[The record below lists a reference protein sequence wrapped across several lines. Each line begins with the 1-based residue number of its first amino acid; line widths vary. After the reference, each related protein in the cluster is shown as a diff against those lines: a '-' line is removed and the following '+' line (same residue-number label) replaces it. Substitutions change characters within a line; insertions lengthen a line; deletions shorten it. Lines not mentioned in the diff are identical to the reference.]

1 MARKIQL
8 NSLFGAI
15 GNKWFR
21 YFDERIAESITLTGQ
36 LIIRDTA
43 KVIDEFMN
51 KFLGTEG
58 EVYSFYTDTDSCYLT
73 LDTMVEK
80 HLKDKSFDEII
91 DILDKFVDQKLEPV
105 INGRMQELGDYMNVF
120 DKKIVFKREGIADTG
135 IWVAKKRYAMNVWD
149 NEGVRYKEP
158 KLKVMGLEIVR
169 SSTPAPVREWLKDAV
184 SLCLNR
190 DEKDL
195 QDYVQ
200 ETWEKFKELPPEDIA
215 FPRGCNNIDRY
226 VSRETVY
233 TKGTPMHVRGAL
245 VYNHL
250 IRTQKLEQK
259 YQLIQDG
266 DKIKFIYL
274 KEPNHVRENTV
285 AMNGLMPKEFDLH
298 RYIDYDTQ
306 FQKAFIDPLNTIVES
321 LNWNTKPVA
330 TLEGLF
336 A

>member
-1 MARKIQL
+1 
-8 NSLFGAI
+8 
-15 GNKWFR
+15 
-21 YFDERIAESITLTGQ
+21 
-36 LIIRDTA
+36 
-43 KVIDEFMN
+43 
-51 KFLGTEG
+51 
-58 EVYSFYTDTDSCYLT
+58 
-73 LDTMVEK
+73 
-80 HLKDKSFDEII
+80 
-91 DILDKFVDQKLEPV
+91 
-105 INGRMQELGDYMNVF
+105 
-120 DKKIVFKREGIADTG
+120 
-135 IWVAKKRYAMNVWD
+135 MNVWD

-169 SSTPAPVREWLKDAV
+169 SSTPAPVRVWLKEAV
-184 SLCLNR
+184 ALCLAR

-200 ETWEKFKELPPEDIA
+200 ETWEKFKDLPPEDIA

-226 VSRETVY
+226 RSRETVY

-250 IRTQKLEQK
+250 VRTQKLENK
-259 YQLIQDG
+259 YQIIQDG

-321 LNWNTKPVA
+321 LDWNTKPVA